1 MNTLMILRNIL
12 LSDELNYLLR
22 IKKPYSEQKSNL
34 NLKNYRFS
42 EKAGISMISQWATF
56 PVLNV
61 LSVN

>member
-1 MNTLMILRNIL
+1 MFTLSIL
-12 LSDELNYLLR
+12 
-22 IKKPYSEQKSNL
+22 NL

-42 EKAGISMISQWATF
+42 EKAGISLTSQWATY